1 MEVLNLTDVDIKI
14 ENIVA
19 SASIGKDIDLK
30 EIESSNMLEGV
41 SYNREQFPGLVF
53 KLKEPKT
60 AALIFGS
67 GKLVCTGAKSID
79 DSKLAIKR
87 TVDLMRKVD
96 TDIPEEFEIKI
107 QNIVASANLESTLNL
122 EAVAL
127 ELEDTEYEP
136 EQFPGLVYR
145 LSDPKVVLLLFGS
158 GVLLIKL
165 VVFDLDNVII
175 DGEAIDEIGKLAN
188 VEDDI
193 AAITEK
199 AMQGEIDFETS
210 IKDRV
215 QLLEGTSIEDIE
227 KVADDLPLMNG
238 ACKTID
244 CLKEKDVD
252 VAIISGS
259 FDVVADKVKDKLG
272 VETVYTNSF
281 TVEDGKLTGEV
292 TGPLVSG
299 SKLDVLKD
307 HVEEAGITLDEV
319 VAVGDGAND
328 ISMIESAG
336 CGIAFNAKDSV
347 KEIADIVVD
356 GKDLCKVLDEILNQL
371 TTEEETET
379 VDDEEAVEE
388 VEETEATEE
397 AVEEEAEEAVEEE
410 AEEAVEEVEETEDSE
425 EAAEETEDAA
435 ETEDKKEDKKE
446 LPKSEFVLAD
456 TMEGV
461 RKQKD
466 EKEAEISKVA
476 DEREEFNKIAKEQR
490 KIRDELNASLKE
502 NLNKAIE
509 YRNERNEINK
519 EVEAAKKARNEANNK
534 IKSLE
539 WSSGKRDKIKI
550 ENEIKK
556 IDKIIETRVLDIK
569 KENQLVKN
577 ANDLRK
583 QLMEIHE
590 DESVKTEAQELKKLS
605 EEEHEKV
612 IALSEKAQ
620 EAHEEMLTYFRKT
633 DDIRTAADEAHK
645 KFIEARKN
653 ASAKH
658 EEFKAILSDIHV
670 INKKLGSNK
679 PKKRKNDNKGG
690 SGSNKNREE
699 RERAEEI
706 FAKFKQ
712 GGKVSTE
719 EILLLQKY
727 NIG

>member
-1 MEVLNLTDVDIKI
+1 M
-14 ENIVA
+14 
-19 SASIGKDIDLK
+19 
-30 EIESSNMLEGV
+30 
-41 SYNREQFPGLVF
+41 
-53 KLKEPKT
+53 
-60 AALIFGS
+60 
-67 GKLVCTGAKSID
+67 
-79 DSKLAIKR
+79 
-87 TVDLMRKVD
+87 
-96 TDIPEEFEIKI
+96 
-107 QNIVASANLESTLNL
+107 
-122 EAVAL
+122 
-127 ELEDTEYEP
+127 
-136 EQFPGLVYR
+136 
-145 LSDPKVVLLLFGS
+145 
-158 GVLLIKL
+158 IKL

-188 VEDDI
+188 VEDEI
-193 AAITEK
+193 AEITEK

-215 QLLEGTSIEDIE
+215 KLLEGISIEDIE
-227 KVADDLPLMNG
+227 KVADELPLMNG
-238 ACKTID
+238 ASETIAR
-244 CLKEKDVD
+244 LKDEDVG

-259 FDVVADKVKDKLG
+259 FDIVAEKIKEKLG
-272 VETVYTNSF
+272 IDSVYTNSF

-307 HVEEAGITLDEV
+307 HVENAGISLEEV

-356 GKDLCKVLDEILNQL
+356 EKDLTKVLDEILNQI
-371 TTEEETET
+371 TTNDTEN
-379 VDDEEAVEE
+379 DAVESESTEE
-388 VEETEATEE
+388 VEEVGEVGSESEST
-397 AVEEEAEEAVEEE
+397 
-410 AEEAVEEVEETEDSE
+410 EEVEEVGE
-425 EAAEETEDAA
+425 AEETQED
-435 ETEDKKEDKKE
+435 ETDAKKPKND

-466 EKEAEISKVA
+466 EKEAEIA
-476 DEREEFNKIAKEQR
+476 QIAEEREEFNKTAKEQR

-519 EVEAAKKARNEANNK
+519 AVEEAKKARNDANNK
-534 IKSLE
+534 IKNLE
-539 WSSGKRDKIKI
+539 WSSGKRDKVKI

-583 QLMEIHE
+583 QLMDIQE
-590 DESVKTEAQELKKLS
+590 DESVKEEAQELRKLS

-612 IALSEKAQ
+612 ITLSEQAQ
-620 EAHEEMLTYFRKT
+620 AAHEEMLTYFRKT

-645 KFIEARKN
+645 NFIEARNN

-658 EEFKAILSDIHV
+658 EEFKAVLSDIHV

-679 PKKRKNDNKGG
+679 PRKRRSDKKSS

-699 RERAEEI
+699 KERAEEI
-706 FAKFKQ
+706 FEKFKK

-719 EILLLQKY
+719 ELLLLQKY
-727 NIG
+727 NIN

>member
-1 MEVLNLTDVDIKI
+1 M
-14 ENIVA
+14 
-19 SASIGKDIDLK
+19 
-30 EIESSNMLEGV
+30 
-41 SYNREQFPGLVF
+41 
-53 KLKEPKT
+53 
-60 AALIFGS
+60 
-67 GKLVCTGAKSID
+67 
-79 DSKLAIKR
+79 
-87 TVDLMRKVD
+87 
-96 TDIPEEFEIKI
+96 
-107 QNIVASANLESTLNL
+107 
-122 EAVAL
+122 
-127 ELEDTEYEP
+127 
-136 EQFPGLVYR
+136 
-145 LSDPKVVLLLFGS
+145 
-158 GVLLIKL
+158 IKL

-188 VEDDI
+188 VEEDI
-193 AAITEK
+193 AEITEK

-227 KVADDLPLMNG
+227 KVADDLPLMPG
-238 ACKTID
+238 AEKTIA
-244 CLKEKDVD
+244 CLKDKDVD

-259 FDVVADKVKDKLG
+259 FDVVAEKVKDKLG
-272 VETVYTNSF
+272 VDTVYTNSF

-299 SKLDVLKD
+299 NKLDVLKD

-347 KEIADIVVD
+347 KEIADVVVD
-356 GKDLCKVLDEILNQL
+356 EKDLCKVLDEILNQL
-371 TTEEETET
+371 STEEETEA

-388 VEETEATEE
+388 DAEEAEAADNEEVAEEEAAEEPAETEE
-397 AVEEEAEEAVEEE
+397 AEAVE
-410 AEEAVEEVEETEDSE
+410 EEVEETEAAEEPAESE
-425 EAAEETEDAA
+425 EAKE
-435 ETEDKKEDKKE
+435 KEDKKA

-476 DEREEFNKIAKEQR
+476 EEREEFNRIAKEQR

-534 IKSLE
+534 IKNLE

-590 DESVKTEAQELKKLS
+590 DESVKAEAQELKKVS

-612 IALSEKAQ
+612 IELSEKAQ

-679 PKKRKNDNKGG
+679 PKKRRNENKGS
-690 SGSNKNREE
+690 SGGNKNREE
-699 RERAEEI
+699 KERAEEI

>member
-1 MEVLNLTDVDIKI
+1 
-14 ENIVA
+14 
-19 SASIGKDIDLK
+19 
-30 EIESSNMLEGV
+30 
-41 SYNREQFPGLVF
+41 
-53 KLKEPKT
+53 
-60 AALIFGS
+60 
-67 GKLVCTGAKSID
+67 
-79 DSKLAIKR
+79 
-87 TVDLMRKVD
+87 
-96 TDIPEEFEIKI
+96 
-107 QNIVASANLESTLNL
+107 
-122 EAVAL
+122 
-127 ELEDTEYEP
+127 
-136 EQFPGLVYR
+136 
-145 LSDPKVVLLLFGS
+145 
-158 GVLLIKL
+158 LIKL

-215 QLLEGTSIEDIE
+215 QLLEGTSIEEIE
-227 KVADDLPLMNG
+227 KVADELPLMPG
-238 ACKTID
+238 ASDTIAR
-244 CLKEKDVD
+244 LKDEDVD

-259 FDVVADKVKDKLG
+259 FDVVAEKVKEKLG
-272 VETVYTNSF
+272 IDTVYTNSF

-307 HVEEAGITLDEV
+307 HVEKAGISLEEV

-347 KEIADIVVD
+347 KEIADVVVD
-356 GKDLCKVLDEILNQL
+356 EKDLTKVLDEILNQL
-371 TTEEETET
+371 TTEDTENDA
-379 VDDEEAVEE
+379 VENEEAEAEEVEE
-388 VEETEATEE
+388 VEEAEVAEAEDAEEKAEPAEEEKTEAEKPKN
-397 AVEEEAEEAVEEE
+397 
-410 AEEAVEEVEETEDSE
+410 D
-425 EAAEETEDAA
+425 
-435 ETEDKKEDKKE
+435 

-466 EKEAEISKVA
+466 EKEAEISRIA
-476 DEREEFNKIAKEQR
+476 DEREEYNRIAKEQR

-519 EVEAAKKARNEANNK
+519 AVEEAKKARNEANNQ

-539 WSSGKRDKIKI
+539 WSSGKRDKVKI

-583 QLMEIHE
+583 QLMEIQE
-590 DESVKTEAQELKKLS
+590 DESVKEEAQELRKVS

-612 IALSEKAQ
+612 IALSEQAQ
-620 EAHEEMLTYFRKT
+620 AAHEEMLTYFRKT
-633 DDIRTAADEAHK
+633 DDIRTAADDAHK
-645 KFIEARKN
+645 KFIEARNN

-658 EEFKAILSDIHV
+658 EEFKAVLSDIHV
-670 INKKLGSNK
+670 INKKLGSGK
-679 PKKRKNDNKGG
+679 PRKRKSDKKPS
-690 SGSNKNREE
+690 SGANKNREE
-699 RERAEEI
+699 KERAEEI
-706 FAKFKQ
+706 FEKFKQ
-712 GGKVSTE
+712 GGKLSTE
-719 EILLLQKY
+719 ELLLLQKY
-727 NIG
+727 NIN

>member
-1 MEVLNLTDVDIKI
+1 M
-14 ENIVA
+14 
-19 SASIGKDIDLK
+19 
-30 EIESSNMLEGV
+30 
-41 SYNREQFPGLVF
+41 
-53 KLKEPKT
+53 
-60 AALIFGS
+60 
-67 GKLVCTGAKSID
+67 
-79 DSKLAIKR
+79 
-87 TVDLMRKVD
+87 
-96 TDIPEEFEIKI
+96 
-107 QNIVASANLESTLNL
+107 
-122 EAVAL
+122 
-127 ELEDTEYEP
+127 
-136 EQFPGLVYR
+136 
-145 LSDPKVVLLLFGS
+145 
-158 GVLLIKL
+158 IKL

-188 VEDDI
+188 VEEDI
-193 AAITEK
+193 AEITEK

-215 QLLEGTSIEDIE
+215 QLLEGTSIEEIQ
-227 KVADDLPLMNG
+227 KVASELPLMPGAEETING
-238 ACKTID
+238 
-244 CLKEKDVD
+244 LKEKDID

-259 FDVVADKVKDKLG
+259 FDVVADEIKEKLG
-272 VETVYTNSF
+272 VDTVYTNSF

-307 HVEEAGITLDEV
+307 HVEKAEIALEDV

-347 KEIADIVVD
+347 KEIADVVVEE
-356 GKDLCKVLDEILNQL
+356 KDLTKVLDEILNQL
-371 TTEEETET
+371 TADETET
-379 VDDEEAVEE
+379 VENEEEDAPEEA
-388 VEETEATEE
+388 TP
-397 AVEEEAEEAVEEE
+397 
-410 AEEAVEEVEETEDSE
+410 
-425 EAAEETEDAA
+425 
-435 ETEDKKEDKKE
+435 KE
-446 LPKSEFVLAD
+446 EFVLAD

-476 DEREEFNKIAKEQR
+476 DEREEFNKIAREQR

-509 YRNERNEINK
+509 FRNERNEINK
-519 EVEAAKKARNEANNK
+519 AVEEAKKARNEANAK
-534 IKSLE
+534 IKNLE
-539 WSSGKRDKIKI
+539 WNSGKRNKIKI

-590 DESVKTEAQELKKLS
+590 DESAKGEAEELKKVS

-612 IALSEKAQ
+612 IELSEKAQ
-620 EAHEEMLTYFRKT
+620 AAHEEMLKYFRKT

-645 KFIEARKN
+645 KFVEARKN
-653 ASAKH
+653 ATAKH

-679 PKKRKNDNKGG
+679 PKRRKSDNKGS
-690 SGSNKNREE
+690 SGANKNREE
-699 RERAEEI
+699 KQRAEEI
-706 FAKFKQ
+706 FEKFKQ

>member
-1 MEVLNLTDVDIKI
+1 M
-14 ENIVA
+14 
-19 SASIGKDIDLK
+19 
-30 EIESSNMLEGV
+30 
-41 SYNREQFPGLVF
+41 
-53 KLKEPKT
+53 
-60 AALIFGS
+60 
-67 GKLVCTGAKSID
+67 
-79 DSKLAIKR
+79 
-87 TVDLMRKVD
+87 
-96 TDIPEEFEIKI
+96 
-107 QNIVASANLESTLNL
+107 
-122 EAVAL
+122 
-127 ELEDTEYEP
+127 
-136 EQFPGLVYR
+136 
-145 LSDPKVVLLLFGS
+145 
-158 GVLLIKL
+158 VLLIKL

-188 VEDDI
+188 VEEDI
-193 AAITEK
+193 AEITEK

-238 ACKTID
+238 ACKTIE

-259 FDVVADKVKDKLG
+259 FDVVAEKVSDKLG
-272 VETVYTNSF
+272 VETFYTNSF

-347 KEIADIVVD
+347 KEIADVVVD

-371 TTEEETET
+371 TTEEENEA
-379 VDDEEAVEE
+379 VDDEE
-388 VEETEATEE
+388 TEE
-397 AVEEEAEEAVEEE
+397 AVEASEEVEEAAEDAVEEAEETT
-410 AEEAVEEVEETEDSE
+410 EETEEASE
-425 EAAEETEDAA
+425 EAA
-435 ETEDKKEDKKE
+435 EDKKEDKKE

-519 EVEAAKKARNEANNK
+519 EVETAKKARNEANNK
-534 IKSLE
+534 IKTLE

-590 DESVKTEAQELKKLS
+590 DESVKTEAQELKKIS

-612 IALSEKAQ
+612 IELSEKAQ

-679 PKKRKNDNKGG
+679 PKKRRNDNKGG

>member
-1 MEVLNLTDVDIKI
+1 M
-14 ENIVA
+14 
-19 SASIGKDIDLK
+19 
-30 EIESSNMLEGV
+30 
-41 SYNREQFPGLVF
+41 
-53 KLKEPKT
+53 
-60 AALIFGS
+60 
-67 GKLVCTGAKSID
+67 
-79 DSKLAIKR
+79 
-87 TVDLMRKVD
+87 
-96 TDIPEEFEIKI
+96 
-107 QNIVASANLESTLNL
+107 
-122 EAVAL
+122 
-127 ELEDTEYEP
+127 
-136 EQFPGLVYR
+136 
-145 LSDPKVVLLLFGS
+145 
-158 GVLLIKL
+158 VLLIKL

-188 VEDDI
+188 VEEEI
-193 AAITEK
+193 AEITEK

-215 QLLEGTSIEDIE
+215 QLLEGTSIEDVE
-227 KVADDLPLMNG
+227 KLADELPLMSG
-238 ACKTID
+238 AEETINA
-244 CLKEKDVD
+244 LKENDVD

-259 FDVVADKVKDKLG
+259 FDVVAEKVKDKLG
-272 VETVYTNSF
+272 VDAVYTNSF
-281 TVEDGKLTGEV
+281 TVEEGKLTGEV

-307 HVEEAGITLDEV
+307 HVEEAGIALEDV

-347 KEIADIVVD
+347 KEIADVVVD
-356 GKDLCKVLDEILNQL
+356 EKDLTKVLDEILNQL
-371 TTEEETET
+371 TTDDAEE
-379 VDDEEAVEE
+379 EEAVEE
-388 VEETEATEE
+388 VEAQEAEDVEE
-397 AVEEEAEEAVEEE
+397 AEVQDAEAETEEEAEEAEEESEEESEEE
-410 AEEAVEEVEETEDSE
+410 AEEAEAEE
-425 EAAEETEDAA
+425 EAKEE
-435 ETEDKKEDKKE
+435 K
-446 LPKSEFVLAD
+446 PEFVLAD

-476 DEREEFNKIAKEQR
+476 DEREEFNKEAREQR

-519 EVEAAKKARNEANNK
+519 EVEVAKKARNEANAK
-534 IKSLE
+534 IKNLE
-539 WSSGKRDKIKI
+539 WNSGKRNKVKI

-590 DESVKTEAQELKKLS
+590 DESAKAEADELRKVS
-605 EEEHEKV
+605 EEAHEKV
-612 IALSEKAQ
+612 IELSEKAQ
-620 EAHEEMLTYFRKT
+620 AAHEEMLKYFRKT
-633 DDIRTAADEAHK
+633 DDIRTAADDAHK
-645 KFIEARKN
+645 KFIQARRD
-653 ASAKH
+653 AAAKH
-658 EEFKAILSDIHV
+658 DEFKAILSDIHV

-679 PKKRKNDNKGG
+679 PKRRKSDKKGS
-690 SGSNKNREE
+690 SGANKNREE
-699 RERAEEI
+699 KQRAEEI
-706 FAKFKQ
+706 FEKFKQ

-719 EILLLQKY
+719 ELLLLQKY

>member
-1 MEVLNLTDVDIKI
+1 MI
-14 ENIVA
+14 E
-19 SASIGKDIDLK
+19 
-30 EIESSNMLEGV
+30 
-41 SYNREQFPGLVF
+41 
-53 KLKEPKT
+53 
-60 AALIFGS
+60 
-67 GKLVCTGAKSID
+67 
-79 DSKLAIKR
+79 
-87 TVDLMRKVD
+87 
-96 TDIPEEFEIKI
+96 
-107 QNIVASANLESTLNL
+107 
-122 EAVAL
+122 
-127 ELEDTEYEP
+127 
-136 EQFPGLVYR
+136 
-145 LSDPKVVLLLFGS
+145 
-158 GVLLIKL
+158 L

-227 KVADDLPLMNG
+227 KLADELPLMPG
-238 ACKTID
+238 ACKTIN

-272 VETVYTNSF
+272 VDTVYTNSF

-307 HVEEAGITLDEV
+307 HVEKAGIALENV

-347 KEIADIVVD
+347 KEIADIVVEE
-356 GKDLCKVLDEILNQL
+356 KDLCKVLDEILNQL
-371 TTEEETET
+371 TTET
-379 VDDEEAVEE
+379 VEDEIE
-388 VEETEATEE
+388 EATEE
-397 AVEEEAEEAVEEE
+397 EASEEEV
-410 AEEAVEEVEETEDSE
+410 VEEVAE
-425 EAAEETEDAA
+425 EAAEEATEEVAEEEVAEEATEEEAA
-435 ETEDKKEDKKE
+435 EEEVAEEASEEEATEEVAEEETTEEAAEEEAPKE
-446 LPKSEFVLAD
+446 EFVLAD

-461 RKQKD
+461 RRQKD
-466 EKEAEISKVA
+466 EKEAEIAKVA
-476 DEREEFNKIAKEQR
+476 EEREEFNKTAREQR

-509 YRNERNEINK
+509 FRNERNEINK
-519 EVEAAKKARNEANNK
+519 QVEEAKKARNDANAK

-539 WSSGKRDKIKI
+539 WNSGKRNKIKI

-590 DESVKTEAQELKKLS
+590 DEAAKGEAEELKKVS

-612 IALSEKAQ
+612 IELSEKAQ
-620 EAHEEMLTYFRKT
+620 AAHEEMLKYFRKT

-645 KFIEARKN
+645 KFIEARRN
-653 ASAKH
+653 ASEKH

-679 PKKRKNDNKGG
+679 PKRRKSDNKGS

-699 RERAEEI
+699 RQRAQEI
-706 FAKFKQ
+706 FEKFKQ

>member
-1 MEVLNLTDVDIKI
+1 
-14 ENIVA
+14 
-19 SASIGKDIDLK
+19 
-30 EIESSNMLEGV
+30 
-41 SYNREQFPGLVF
+41 
-53 KLKEPKT
+53 
-60 AALIFGS
+60 
-67 GKLVCTGAKSID
+67 
-79 DSKLAIKR
+79 
-87 TVDLMRKVD
+87 
-96 TDIPEEFEIKI
+96 
-107 QNIVASANLESTLNL
+107 
-122 EAVAL
+122 
-127 ELEDTEYEP
+127 
-136 EQFPGLVYR
+136 
-145 LSDPKVVLLLFGS
+145 
-158 GVLLIKL
+158 
-165 VVFDLDNVII
+165 
-175 DGEAIDEIGKLAN
+175 
-188 VEDDI
+188 
-193 AAITEK
+193 
-199 AMQGEIDFETS
+199 MQGEIDFETS

-215 QLLEGTSIEDIE
+215 QLLEGTPIEDIE
-227 KVADDLPLMNG
+227 NLADELPLMPG
-238 ACKTID
+238 ASKTIE

-259 FDVVADKVKDKLG
+259 FDVVADKIKDKLG

-281 TVEDGKLTGEV
+281 TVEEGKLTGEV

-347 KEIADIVVD
+347 KEIADVIVEE
-356 GKDLCKVLDEILNQL
+356 KDLCKVLDEILNQL
-371 TTEEETET
+371 TTDDAEEET
-379 VDDEEAVEE
+379 VEE
-388 VEETEATEE
+388 VEVQEAEEVQDDEAKAEEAETEEE
-397 AVEEEAEEAVEEE
+397 SEEEAEETETEDE
-410 AEEAVEEVEETEDSE
+410 AEEAEAEEEVKEEK
-425 EAAEETEDAA
+425 A
-435 ETEDKKEDKKE
+435 
-446 LPKSEFVLAD
+446 EFVLAD

-476 DEREEFNKIAKEQR
+476 DEREEFNKIAREQR

-509 YRNERNEINK
+509 FRNERNEINK

-539 WSSGKRDKIKI
+539 WNSGKRNKVKI

-590 DESVKTEAQELKKLS
+590 DESVKAEADELRKKS

-612 IALSEKAQ
+612 IELSEKAQ
-620 EAHEEMLTYFRKT
+620 AAHEEMLKYFRKT

-645 KFIEARKN
+645 KFVEARKN

-658 EEFKAILSDIHV
+658 EEFKEILSDIHV

-679 PKKRKNDNKGG
+679 PKRKKSDNKGS
-690 SGSNKNREE
+690 SGGNKNREE
-699 RERAEEI
+699 RQRAQEI
-706 FAKFKQ
+706 FEKFKK

>member
-1 MEVLNLTDVDIKI
+1 MI
-14 ENIVA
+14 E
-19 SASIGKDIDLK
+19 
-30 EIESSNMLEGV
+30 
-41 SYNREQFPGLVF
+41 
-53 KLKEPKT
+53 
-60 AALIFGS
+60 
-67 GKLVCTGAKSID
+67 
-79 DSKLAIKR
+79 
-87 TVDLMRKVD
+87 
-96 TDIPEEFEIKI
+96 
-107 QNIVASANLESTLNL
+107 
-122 EAVAL
+122 
-127 ELEDTEYEP
+127 
-136 EQFPGLVYR
+136 
-145 LSDPKVVLLLFGS
+145 
-158 GVLLIKL
+158 L

-188 VEDDI
+188 VEDEI
-193 AAITEK
+193 ADITEK

-215 QLLEGTSIEDIE
+215 KLLEGTPIEEIE
-227 KVADDLPLMNG
+227 KLADELPLMAG
-238 ACKTID
+238 ADETINA
-244 CLKEKDVD
+244 LKEKDLD
-252 VAIISGS
+252 VIIISGS
-259 FDVVADKVKDKLG
+259 FDVVAEKVKDKLG
-272 VETVYTNSF
+272 VDEVYTNSF
-281 TVEDGKLTGEV
+281 SVEDGKLTGEV

-307 HVEEAGITLDEV
+307 HVEKAGIALDNV

-347 KEIADIVVD
+347 KEIADIVVEE
-356 GKDLCKVLDEILNQL
+356 KDLTKVSDEILNQL
-371 TTEEETET
+371 TTDDAETET
-379 VDDEEAVEE
+379 VEEEEAQEAEAEPVEDE
-388 VEETEATEE
+388 KAEGAEE
-397 AVEEEAEEAVEEE
+397 AEPVEEEKAEEAEPAE
-410 AEEAVEEVEETEDSE
+410 AKKTEAKKS
-425 EAAEETEDAA
+425 
-435 ETEDKKEDKKE
+435 DKG
-446 LPKSEFVLAD
+446 LPESNFVLAD

-466 EKEAEISKVA
+466 EKEAEIAKVA
-476 DEREEFNKIAKEQR
+476 EEREEFNRIAKEQR

-519 EVEAAKKARNEANNK
+519 AVEAAKKARNDANNK
-534 IKSLE
+534 IKNLE

-590 DESVKTEAQELKKLS
+590 DESVKTEAQELKKVS

-612 IALSEKAQ
+612 IELSEKAQ
-620 EAHEEMLTYFRKT
+620 AAHEEMLTYFRKT

-679 PKKRKNDNKGG
+679 PKRRKSDNKGS
-690 SGSNKNREE
+690 SGANKNREE
-699 RERAEEI
+699 KERAEEI
-706 FAKFKQ
+706 FEKFKK

>member
-1 MEVLNLTDVDIKI
+1 
-14 ENIVA
+14 
-19 SASIGKDIDLK
+19 
-30 EIESSNMLEGV
+30 
-41 SYNREQFPGLVF
+41 
-53 KLKEPKT
+53 
-60 AALIFGS
+60 
-67 GKLVCTGAKSID
+67 
-79 DSKLAIKR
+79 
-87 TVDLMRKVD
+87 
-96 TDIPEEFEIKI
+96 
-107 QNIVASANLESTLNL
+107 
-122 EAVAL
+122 
-127 ELEDTEYEP
+127 
-136 EQFPGLVYR
+136 
-145 LSDPKVVLLLFGS
+145 
-158 GVLLIKL
+158 LIKL

-193 AAITEK
+193 AEITEK

-215 QLLEGTSIEDIE
+215 QLLEGTSIEEIE
-227 KVADDLPLMNG
+227 KVAEDLPLMPG
-238 ACKTID
+238 ACKTIK
-244 CLKEKDVD
+244 CLKDKGVD

-259 FDVVADKVKDKLG
+259 FDVVADKVSDKLG
-272 VETVYTNSF
+272 VDTVYTNSF

-347 KEIADIVVD
+347 KEIADVVVEE
-356 GKDLCKVLDEILNQL
+356 KDLCKVLCEICNQL
-371 TTEEETET
+371 TTDDAEEETVE
-379 VDDEEAVEE
+379 EE
-388 VEETEATEE
+388 VEAQEAESDAETEEE
-397 AVEEEAEEAVEEE
+397 VQEVEAE
-410 AEEAVEEVEETEDSE
+410 E
-425 EAAEETEDAA
+425 EAAEETEEA
-435 ETEDKKEDKKE
+435 EAEEEAPEEK
-446 LPKSEFVLAD
+446 PEFVLAD

-466 EKEAEISKVA
+466 EKEAEIAKVA
-476 DEREEFNKIAKEQR
+476 EEREEFNKTAREQR

-539 WSSGKRDKIKI
+539 WNSGKRNKVKI

-590 DESVKTEAQELKKLS
+590 DESVKAEADELRKQS

-612 IALSEKAQ
+612 IELSEKAQ
-620 EAHEEMLTYFRKT
+620 AAHEEMLKYFRKT

-645 KFIEARKN
+645 NFVEARRN

-679 PKKRKNDNKGG
+679 PKRRKSDNKGS
-690 SGSNKNREE
+690 SGGNKNREE
-699 RERAEEI
+699 RQRAQEI
-706 FAKFKQ
+706 FDKFKQ

>member
-1 MEVLNLTDVDIKI
+1 M
-14 ENIVA
+14 
-19 SASIGKDIDLK
+19 
-30 EIESSNMLEGV
+30 
-41 SYNREQFPGLVF
+41 
-53 KLKEPKT
+53 
-60 AALIFGS
+60 
-67 GKLVCTGAKSID
+67 
-79 DSKLAIKR
+79 
-87 TVDLMRKVD
+87 
-96 TDIPEEFEIKI
+96 
-107 QNIVASANLESTLNL
+107 
-122 EAVAL
+122 
-127 ELEDTEYEP
+127 
-136 EQFPGLVYR
+136 
-145 LSDPKVVLLLFGS
+145 
-158 GVLLIKL
+158 VLLIKL

-188 VEDDI
+188 VEDEI
-193 AAITEK
+193 AEITEK

-215 QLLEGTSIEDIE
+215 QLLEGVSVDDIQ
-227 KVADDLPLMNG
+227 KVASELPLMSG
-238 ACKTID
+238 ASETID
-244 CLKEKDVD
+244 GLKEKDLD

-259 FDVVADKVKDKLG
+259 FDIVADEIKDKLG
-272 VETVYTNSF
+272 VENVYTNSF

-307 HVEEAGITLDEV
+307 HVEKAGIALDEV
-319 VAVGDGAND
+319 IAVGDGAND

-347 KEIADIVVD
+347 KEIADIIVD
-356 GKDLCKVLDEILNQL
+356 EKDLTKVLDEINNQL
-371 TTEEETET
+371 TTDDAEEETVEI
-379 VDDEEAVEE
+379 EEVEVTEDAVEVEE
-388 VEETEATEE
+388 VEVTEDG
-397 AVEEEAEEAVEEE
+397 VE
-410 AEEAVEEVEETEDSE
+410 VEEVVVSE
-425 EAAEETEDAA
+425 EADEAD
-435 ETEDKKEDKKE
+435 DKKADKE
-446 LPKSEFVLAD
+446 LPESDFVLAD

-466 EKEAEISKVA
+466 EKEAEISKIA
-476 DEREEFNKIAKEQR
+476 EEREEYNKIAKEQR

-590 DESVKTEAQELKKLS
+590 DESVKGEAEELKKIS

-612 IALSEKAQ
+612 IALSEQAQ
-620 EAHEEMLTYFRKT
+620 EAHEEMLKYFRKT

-645 KFIEARKN
+645 QFIEARKN

-658 EEFKAILSDIHV
+658 EEFKATLSDIHV

-679 PKKRKNDNKGG
+679 PKRRKSDNKGS
-690 SGSNKNREE
+690 SGANKNREE
-699 RERAEEI
+699 KERAEEI
-706 FAKFKQ
+706 FEKFKN

>member
-1 MEVLNLTDVDIKI
+1 M
-14 ENIVA
+14 
-19 SASIGKDIDLK
+19 
-30 EIESSNMLEGV
+30 
-41 SYNREQFPGLVF
+41 
-53 KLKEPKT
+53 
-60 AALIFGS
+60 
-67 GKLVCTGAKSID
+67 
-79 DSKLAIKR
+79 
-87 TVDLMRKVD
+87 
-96 TDIPEEFEIKI
+96 
-107 QNIVASANLESTLNL
+107 
-122 EAVAL
+122 
-127 ELEDTEYEP
+127 
-136 EQFPGLVYR
+136 
-145 LSDPKVVLLLFGS
+145 
-158 GVLLIKL
+158 VLLIKL

-188 VEDDI
+188 VEEDI
-193 AAITEK
+193 AEITEK

-227 KVADDLPLMNG
+227 NLADELPLMPG
-238 ACKTID
+238 ACKTIK
-244 CLKEKDVD
+244 CLKDKDID

-259 FDVVADKVKDKLG
+259 FDVVAEKVQEKLG
-272 VETVYTNSF
+272 VDTVYTNSF

-347 KEIADIVVD
+347 KEIADVVVD
-356 GKDLCKVLDEILNQL
+356 EKDLSKVLDEILNQL
-371 TTEEETET
+371 TTEEETEA
-379 VDDEEAVEE
+379 VDDEEASEE
-388 VEETEATEE
+388 VEETEA
-397 AVEEEAEEAVEEE
+397 AEEATEEV
-410 AEEAVEEVEETEDSE
+410 AEETE
-425 EAAEETEDAA
+425 EAAEEEATEA
-435 ETEDKKEDKKE
+435 EDKDEKKDKKA
-446 LPKSEFVLAD
+446 LPKSDFVLAD

-509 YRNERNEINK
+509 FRNERNEINK

-590 DESVKTEAQELKKLS
+590 DESVKTEAQELKKVS
-605 EEEHEKV
+605 EEKHQKV
-612 IALSEKAQ
+612 IELSEKAQ

-679 PKKRKNDNKGG
+679 PKKRRSDNKGG
-690 SGSNKNREE
+690 SGANKNREE
-699 RERAEEI
+699 KERAEEI

>member
-1 MEVLNLTDVDIKI
+1 M
-14 ENIVA
+14 
-19 SASIGKDIDLK
+19 
-30 EIESSNMLEGV
+30 
-41 SYNREQFPGLVF
+41 
-53 KLKEPKT
+53 
-60 AALIFGS
+60 
-67 GKLVCTGAKSID
+67 
-79 DSKLAIKR
+79 
-87 TVDLMRKVD
+87 
-96 TDIPEEFEIKI
+96 
-107 QNIVASANLESTLNL
+107 
-122 EAVAL
+122 
-127 ELEDTEYEP
+127 
-136 EQFPGLVYR
+136 
-145 LSDPKVVLLLFGS
+145 
-158 GVLLIKL
+158 VLLIKL

-188 VEDDI
+188 VEEDI
-193 AAITEK
+193 AEITEK

-227 KVADDLPLMNG
+227 KLADELPLMPG
-238 ACKTID
+238 ACKTIN
-244 CLKEKDVD
+244 CLKEKDID

-259 FDVVADKVKDKLG
+259 FDVVAEKVQEKLG
-272 VETVYTNSF
+272 VDTVYTNSF

-292 TGPLVSG
+292 TGPLVTG

-307 HVEEAGITLDEV
+307 HVEEAGIALEDV

-347 KEIADIVVD
+347 KEIADVVVEE
-356 GKDLCKVLDEILNQL
+356 KDLCKVLCEILNQL
-371 TTEEETET
+371 TTEDESET
-379 VDDEEAVEE
+379 VEDEEEAAEEAEAEE
-388 VEETEATEE
+388 VTEDIAEE
-397 AVEEEAEEAVEEE
+397 AEAEDATEEEAEEDAAEEASEDEAEE
-410 AEEAVEEVEETEDSE
+410 AEE
-425 EAAEETEDAA
+425 EAP
-435 ETEDKKEDKKE
+435 KEK
-446 LPKSEFVLAD
+446 FVLAD

-466 EKEAEISKVA
+466 EKEAEIAQVA
-476 DEREEFNKIAKEQR
+476 DEREEFNKTAREQR

-509 YRNERNEINK
+509 FRNERNEINK
-519 EVEAAKKARNEANNK
+519 QVEEAKKARNEANSK
-534 IKSLE
+534 IKNIE
-539 WSSGKRDKIKI
+539 WNSGKRNKIKI

-590 DESVKTEAQELKKLS
+590 DEAAKSEVEELKKVS
-605 EEEHEKV
+605 EQEHEKV
-612 IALSEKAQ
+612 IELSEKAQ
-620 EAHEEMLTYFRKT
+620 AAHEEMLKYFRKT
-633 DDIRTAADEAHK
+633 DDIRTAADDAHK
-645 KFIEARKN
+645 KFIEARRN
-653 ASAKH
+653 ASEKH

-679 PKKRKNDNKGG
+679 PKRRKSDNKGS
-690 SGSNKNREE
+690 SGANKNREE
-699 RERAEEI
+699 KQRAQEI
-706 FAKFKQ
+706 FEKFKQ

>member
-1 MEVLNLTDVDIKI
+1 M
-14 ENIVA
+14 
-19 SASIGKDIDLK
+19 
-30 EIESSNMLEGV
+30 
-41 SYNREQFPGLVF
+41 
-53 KLKEPKT
+53 
-60 AALIFGS
+60 
-67 GKLVCTGAKSID
+67 
-79 DSKLAIKR
+79 
-87 TVDLMRKVD
+87 
-96 TDIPEEFEIKI
+96 
-107 QNIVASANLESTLNL
+107 
-122 EAVAL
+122 
-127 ELEDTEYEP
+127 
-136 EQFPGLVYR
+136 
-145 LSDPKVVLLLFGS
+145 
-158 GVLLIKL
+158 IKL

-188 VEDDI
+188 VEDEI
-193 AAITEK
+193 AEITEK

-215 QLLEGTSIEDIE
+215 QLLEGISIEDIE
-227 KVADDLPLMNG
+227 KVADELPLMDG
-238 ACKTID
+238 ASETIAR
-244 CLKEKDVD
+244 LKDEDVD
-252 VAIISGS
+252 VSIISGS
-259 FDVVADKVKDKLG
+259 FDIVAEKIKEKLG
-272 VETVYTNSF
+272 IDKVYTNSF

-307 HVEEAGITLDEV
+307 LIENAGISLEEV

-347 KEIADIVVD
+347 KEIADIIVD
-356 GKDLCKVLDEILNQL
+356 EKDLTKVLDEILNQI
-371 TTEEETET
+371 TTNDTEN
-379 VDDEEAVEE
+379 DAVENEDAEE
-388 VEETEATEE
+388 VEEAEVEAT
-397 AVEEEAEEAVEEE
+397 
-410 AEEAVEEVEETEDSE
+410 EEVEETEDAEDAEDAEAEEVEEVE
-425 EAAEETEDAA
+425 EAEVEETQEEKTEA
-435 ETEDKKEDKKE
+435 EKPKND

-466 EKEAEISKVA
+466 EKEAEIAKIA
-476 DEREEFNKIAKEQR
+476 EEREEFNKTAKEQR

-509 YRNERNEINK
+509 YRNER
-519 EVEAAKKARNEANNK
+519 
-534 IKSLE
+534 
-539 WSSGKRDKIKI
+539 
-550 ENEIKK
+550 NEIKK

-583 QLMEIHE
+583 QLTDIQE
-590 DESVKTEAQELKKLS
+590 DESVKEEAQELRKLS

-612 IALSEKAQ
+612 IALSEQAQ
-620 EAHEEMLTYFRKT
+620 AAHEEMLVYFRKT

-645 KFIEARKN
+645 KFIEARNN

-658 EEFKAILSDIHV
+658 EEFKAVLSDIHI

-679 PKKRKNDNKGG
+679 PRKRRSDKKSS

-699 RERAEEI
+699 KERAEEI
-706 FAKFKQ
+706 FEKFKQ

-719 EILLLQKY
+719 ELLLLQKY
-727 NIG
+727 NIN

>member
-1 MEVLNLTDVDIKI
+1 M
-14 ENIVA
+14 
-19 SASIGKDIDLK
+19 
-30 EIESSNMLEGV
+30 
-41 SYNREQFPGLVF
+41 
-53 KLKEPKT
+53 
-60 AALIFGS
+60 
-67 GKLVCTGAKSID
+67 
-79 DSKLAIKR
+79 
-87 TVDLMRKVD
+87 
-96 TDIPEEFEIKI
+96 
-107 QNIVASANLESTLNL
+107 
-122 EAVAL
+122 
-127 ELEDTEYEP
+127 
-136 EQFPGLVYR
+136 
-145 LSDPKVVLLLFGS
+145 
-158 GVLLIKL
+158 VLLIKL

-188 VEDDI
+188 VEDEI
-193 AAITEK
+193 AEITEK

-215 QLLEGTSIEDIE
+215 KLLEGTSIEEIE
-227 KVADDLPLMNG
+227 KVADELPLMPG
-238 ACKTID
+238 AEETINT
-244 CLKEKDVD
+244 LKEKDLD

-259 FDVVADKVKDKLG
+259 FDVVAEKIKDKLG
-272 VETVYTNSF
+272 VDAVYTNSF
-281 TVEDGKLTGEV
+281 SVEDGKLTGEV

-299 SKLDVLKD
+299 SKLDVLND
-307 HVEEAGITLDEV
+307 HVEKAGITLDDV

-347 KEIADIVVD
+347 KEIADIVVEE
-356 GKDLCKVLDEILNQL
+356 KDLTKVLDEIVNQL
-371 TTEEETET
+371 TTDDAETET
-379 VDDEEAVEE
+379 V
-388 VEETEATEE
+388 
-397 AVEEEAEEAVEEE
+397 EEEAQETEEE
-410 AEEAVEEVEETEDSE
+410 VVE
-425 EAAEETEDAA
+425 EAAEEEAQEAENAEDAEDA
-435 ETEDKKEDKKE
+435 EEEVVEEAAEEEAQEAEEEKPKKADKG
-446 LPKSEFVLAD
+446 LPKSDFVLAD

-476 DEREEFNKIAKEQR
+476 EEREEYNRIAKEQR

-519 EVEAAKKARNEANNK
+519 AVEAAKKARNEANNK
-534 IKSLE
+534 IKNLE

-583 QLMEIHE
+583 QLMDIHE
-590 DESVKTEAQELKKLS
+590 DESVKSEAQELKKLS

-612 IALSEKAQ
+612 IELSEKAQ
-620 EAHEEMLTYFRKT
+620 TAHEEMLKYFRKT

-679 PKKRKNDNKGG
+679 PRRRKSENKGS
-690 SGSNKNREE
+690 SGGNKNREE
-699 RERAEEI
+699 KERAEEI
-706 FAKFKQ
+706 FEKFKQ

>member
-1 MEVLNLTDVDIKI
+1 M
-14 ENIVA
+14 
-19 SASIGKDIDLK
+19 
-30 EIESSNMLEGV
+30 
-41 SYNREQFPGLVF
+41 
-53 KLKEPKT
+53 
-60 AALIFGS
+60 
-67 GKLVCTGAKSID
+67 
-79 DSKLAIKR
+79 
-87 TVDLMRKVD
+87 
-96 TDIPEEFEIKI
+96 
-107 QNIVASANLESTLNL
+107 
-122 EAVAL
+122 
-127 ELEDTEYEP
+127 
-136 EQFPGLVYR
+136 
-145 LSDPKVVLLLFGS
+145 
-158 GVLLIKL
+158 VLLIKL

-188 VEDDI
+188 VEDEI
-193 AAITEK
+193 AEITEK

-215 QLLEGTSIEDIE
+215 KLLEGTSIEEIE
-227 KVADDLPLMNG
+227 KVADELPLMPG
-238 ACKTID
+238 AEETINT
-244 CLKEKDVD
+244 LKEKDLD

-259 FDVVADKVKDKLG
+259 FDVVAEKIKDKLG
-272 VETVYTNSF
+272 VDAVYTNSF
-281 TVEDGKLTGEV
+281 SVEDGKLTGEV

-299 SKLDVLKD
+299 SKLDVLND
-307 HVEEAGITLDEV
+307 HVEKAGITLDDV

-347 KEIADIVVD
+347 KEIADIVVEE
-356 GKDLCKVLDEILNQL
+356 KDLTKVLDEIVNQL
-371 TTEEETET
+371 TTDDAETET
-379 VDDEEAVEE
+379 V
-388 VEETEATEE
+388 
-397 AVEEEAEEAVEEE
+397 EEEAQE
-410 AEEAVEEVEETEDSE
+410 AEEEVVE
-425 EAAEETEDAA
+425 EAAEEEAQEAENAEDAEEEVVEEAA
-435 ETEDKKEDKKE
+435 EEESQEAEEEKPKKADKG
-446 LPKSEFVLAD
+446 LPKSDFVLAD

-476 DEREEFNKIAKEQR
+476 EEREEYNRIAKEQR

-519 EVEAAKKARNEANNK
+519 AVEAAKKARNEANNK
-534 IKSLE
+534 IKNLE

-583 QLMEIHE
+583 QLMDIHE
-590 DESVKTEAQELKKLS
+590 DESVKSEAQELKKLS

-612 IALSEKAQ
+612 IELSEKAQ
-620 EAHEEMLTYFRKT
+620 TAHEEMLKYFRKT

-679 PKKRKNDNKGG
+679 PRRRKSENKGS
-690 SGSNKNREE
+690 SGGNKNREE
-699 RERAEEI
+699 KERAEEI
-706 FAKFKQ
+706 FEKFKQ

>member
-1 MEVLNLTDVDIKI
+1 M
-14 ENIVA
+14 
-19 SASIGKDIDLK
+19 
-30 EIESSNMLEGV
+30 
-41 SYNREQFPGLVF
+41 
-53 KLKEPKT
+53 
-60 AALIFGS
+60 
-67 GKLVCTGAKSID
+67 
-79 DSKLAIKR
+79 
-87 TVDLMRKVD
+87 
-96 TDIPEEFEIKI
+96 
-107 QNIVASANLESTLNL
+107 
-122 EAVAL
+122 
-127 ELEDTEYEP
+127 
-136 EQFPGLVYR
+136 
-145 LSDPKVVLLLFGS
+145 
-158 GVLLIKL
+158 IKL

-188 VEDDI
+188 VEEDI

-215 QLLEGTSIEDIE
+215 QLLEGTSIEDVE
-227 KVADDLPLMNG
+227 KVAEELPLMPG
-238 ACKTID
+238 ACKTIK
-244 CLKEKDVD
+244 CLKDKDVD

-272 VETVYTNSF
+272 VDTVYTNSF

-307 HVEEAGITLDEV
+307 HVEKAGITLDEV

-347 KEIADIVVD
+347 KEIADVVVEE
-356 GKDLCKVLDEILNQL
+356 KDLCKVLCEILNQL
-371 TTEEETET
+371 TTDDAETET
-379 VDDEEAVEE
+379 VEEEVAEEAEAVAVEEVETVEEEAVEE
-388 VEETEATEE
+388 ESEAEEEVAEETEAVEEEAVEEESEAEEEVAEETEAVEEE
-397 AVEEEAEEAVEEE
+397 AVEEEAKE
-410 AEEAVEEVEETEDSE
+410 AEEEKPKAKSKK
-425 EAAEETEDAA
+425 A
-435 ETEDKKEDKKE
+435 DKG
-446 LPKSEFVLAD
+446 LPESNFVLAD

-476 DEREEFNKIAKEQR
+476 EEREEFNKIAKEQR

-519 EVEAAKKARNEANNK
+519 KVEEAKKARNEANNK

-590 DESVKTEAQELKKLS
+590 DETVKSEAQELKKVS

-612 IALSEKAQ
+612 IELSEQAQ
-620 EAHEEMLTYFRKT
+620 AAHEEMLTYFRKT

-679 PKKRKNDNKGG
+679 PKKRKSDNKSSG
-690 SGSNKNREE
+690 GSNKNREE
-699 RERAEEI
+699 KERAEEI

>member
-1 MEVLNLTDVDIKI
+1 M
-14 ENIVA
+14 
-19 SASIGKDIDLK
+19 
-30 EIESSNMLEGV
+30 
-41 SYNREQFPGLVF
+41 
-53 KLKEPKT
+53 
-60 AALIFGS
+60 
-67 GKLVCTGAKSID
+67 
-79 DSKLAIKR
+79 
-87 TVDLMRKVD
+87 
-96 TDIPEEFEIKI
+96 
-107 QNIVASANLESTLNL
+107 
-122 EAVAL
+122 
-127 ELEDTEYEP
+127 
-136 EQFPGLVYR
+136 
-145 LSDPKVVLLLFGS
+145 
-158 GVLLIKL
+158 VLLIKL

-188 VEDDI
+188 VEEEI
-193 AAITEK
+193 AEITEK

-215 QLLEGTSIEDIE
+215 QLLEGTSIEDIQ
-227 KVADDLPLMNG
+227 KVASELPLMPGAEDTING
-238 ACKTID
+238 
-244 CLKEKDVD
+244 LKEKDID

-259 FDVVADKVKDKLG
+259 FDVVADEIKEKLG
-272 VETVYTNSF
+272 VDAVYTNSF

-292 TGPLVSG
+292 TGPLVAG

-307 HVEEAGITLDEV
+307 HVEEAGIALEDV

-347 KEIADIVVD
+347 KEIADVVVD
-356 GKDLCKVLDEILNQL
+356 EKDLTKVLDEILNQL
-371 TTEEETET
+371 TTDDAEEETVEEVEAQEAENVEEAEAETEEETE
-379 VDDEEAVEE
+379 DEAEEAEAEE
-388 VEETEATEE
+388 ES
-397 AVEEEAEEAVEEE
+397 EEEAEEE
-410 AEEAVEEVEETEDSE
+410 
-425 EAAEETEDAA
+425 
-435 ETEDKKEDKKE
+435 K
-446 LPKSEFVLAD
+446 PEFVLAD

-476 DEREEFNKIAKEQR
+476 DEREEFNKIAREQR

-509 YRNERNEINK
+509 FRNERNEINK
-519 EVEAAKKARNEANNK
+519 EVEAAKKARNEANAK
-534 IKSLE
+534 IKNLE
-539 WSSGKRDKIKI
+539 WNSGKRNKVKI

-590 DESVKTEAQELKKLS
+590 DESVKAEADELRKQS
-605 EEEHEKV
+605 EEAHEKV
-612 IALSEKAQ
+612 IELSEKAQ
-620 EAHEEMLTYFRKT
+620 SAHEEMLKYFRKT
-633 DDIRTAADEAHK
+633 DDIRTAADDAHK
-645 KFIEARKN
+645 KFIEARRN

-679 PKKRKNDNKGG
+679 PKRRKSDNKGS
-690 SGSNKNREE
+690 SGGNKNREE
-699 RERAEEI
+699 KQRAQEI
-706 FAKFKQ
+706 FEKFKQ

>member
-1 MEVLNLTDVDIKI
+1 M
-14 ENIVA
+14 
-19 SASIGKDIDLK
+19 
-30 EIESSNMLEGV
+30 
-41 SYNREQFPGLVF
+41 
-53 KLKEPKT
+53 
-60 AALIFGS
+60 
-67 GKLVCTGAKSID
+67 
-79 DSKLAIKR
+79 
-87 TVDLMRKVD
+87 
-96 TDIPEEFEIKI
+96 
-107 QNIVASANLESTLNL
+107 
-122 EAVAL
+122 
-127 ELEDTEYEP
+127 
-136 EQFPGLVYR
+136 
-145 LSDPKVVLLLFGS
+145 
-158 GVLLIKL
+158 VLLIKL

-188 VEDDI
+188 VEDEI
-193 AAITEK
+193 AEITEK

-215 QLLEGTSIEDIE
+215 KLLEGTSIEEIE
-227 KVADDLPLMNG
+227 KVADELPLMPG
-238 ACKTID
+238 AEETINT
-244 CLKEKDVD
+244 LKEKDLD

-259 FDVVADKVKDKLG
+259 FDVVAEKIKDKLG
-272 VETVYTNSF
+272 VDAVYTNSF
-281 TVEDGKLTGEV
+281 SVEDGKLTGEV

-299 SKLDVLKD
+299 SKLDVLND
-307 HVEEAGITLDEV
+307 HVEKAGITLDDV

-347 KEIADIVVD
+347 KEIADIVVEE
-356 GKDLCKVLDEILNQL
+356 KDLTKVLDEIVNQL
-371 TTEEETET
+371 TTDDAETET
-379 VDDEEAVEE
+379 VEEEAQEAEE
-388 VEETEATEE
+388 EVVEETA
-397 AVEEEAEEAVEEE
+397 EEEAQEAENAEDAEEE
-410 AEEAVEEVEETEDSE
+410 VVE
-425 EAAEETEDAA
+425 EAAEEESQEA
-435 ETEDKKEDKKE
+435 EKEKPKKADKG
-446 LPKSEFVLAD
+446 LPKSDFVLAD

-476 DEREEFNKIAKEQR
+476 EEREEYNRIAKEQR

-519 EVEAAKKARNEANNK
+519 AVEAAKKARNEANNK
-534 IKSLE
+534 IKNLE

-583 QLMEIHE
+583 QLMDIHE
-590 DESVKTEAQELKKLS
+590 DESVKSEAQELKKLS

-612 IALSEKAQ
+612 IELSEKAQ
-620 EAHEEMLTYFRKT
+620 TAHEEMLKYFRKT

-679 PKKRKNDNKGG
+679 PRRRKSENKGS
-690 SGSNKNREE
+690 SGGNKNREE
-699 RERAEEI
+699 KERAEEI
-706 FAKFKQ
+706 FEKFKQ

>member
-1 MEVLNLTDVDIKI
+1 M
-14 ENIVA
+14 
-19 SASIGKDIDLK
+19 
-30 EIESSNMLEGV
+30 
-41 SYNREQFPGLVF
+41 
-53 KLKEPKT
+53 
-60 AALIFGS
+60 
-67 GKLVCTGAKSID
+67 
-79 DSKLAIKR
+79 
-87 TVDLMRKVD
+87 
-96 TDIPEEFEIKI
+96 
-107 QNIVASANLESTLNL
+107 
-122 EAVAL
+122 
-127 ELEDTEYEP
+127 
-136 EQFPGLVYR
+136 
-145 LSDPKVVLLLFGS
+145 
-158 GVLLIKL
+158 VLLIKL

-188 VEDDI
+188 VEEDI

-227 KVADDLPLMNG
+227 KVADELPLMPG
-238 ACKTID
+238 ACKTIK
-244 CLKEKDVD
+244 CLKDKDVD

-272 VETVYTNSF
+272 VDTVYTNSF

-299 SKLDVLKD
+299 TKLDVLKD

-347 KEIADIVVD
+347 KEIADVVVD
-356 GKDLCKVLDEILNQL
+356 EKDLCKVLCEILNQL
-371 TTEEETET
+371 TTDDAETET
-379 VDDEEAVEE
+379 
-388 VEETEATEE
+388 
-397 AVEEEAEEAVEEE
+397 VEEEAEEAETVEAE
-410 AEEAVEEVEETEDSE
+410 AEETAD
-425 EAAEETEDAA
+425 AETEDAEEAKEA
-435 ETEDKKEDKKE
+435 EKAEDKKADKG
-446 LPKSEFVLAD
+446 LPKSDFVLAD

-519 EVEAAKKARNEANNK
+519 QVEEAKKARNEANNK

-590 DESVKTEAQELKKLS
+590 DESVKGEAQELKKLS

-612 IALSEKAQ
+612 ITLSEKAQ
-620 EAHEEMLTYFRKT
+620 AAHEEMLTYFRKT

-679 PKKRKNDNKGG
+679 PRKRKNDNKPSGG
-690 SGSNKNREE
+690 ANKNREE
-699 RERAEEI
+699 KERAEEI

>member
-1 MEVLNLTDVDIKI
+1 M
-14 ENIVA
+14 
-19 SASIGKDIDLK
+19 
-30 EIESSNMLEGV
+30 
-41 SYNREQFPGLVF
+41 
-53 KLKEPKT
+53 
-60 AALIFGS
+60 
-67 GKLVCTGAKSID
+67 
-79 DSKLAIKR
+79 
-87 TVDLMRKVD
+87 
-96 TDIPEEFEIKI
+96 
-107 QNIVASANLESTLNL
+107 
-122 EAVAL
+122 
-127 ELEDTEYEP
+127 
-136 EQFPGLVYR
+136 
-145 LSDPKVVLLLFGS
+145 
-158 GVLLIKL
+158 IKL

-188 VEDDI
+188 VEDEI
-193 AAITEK
+193 AEITEK

-215 QLLEGTSIEDIE
+215 QLLEGTSVEEIE
-227 KVADDLPLMNG
+227 KVACDLPLMPG
-238 ACKTID
+238 ACKTVN
-244 CLKEKDVD
+244 CLKDKGID

-259 FDVVADKVKDKLG
+259 FDVVADEIKEKLG
-272 VETVYTNSF
+272 VDSVYTNSF

-347 KEIADIVVD
+347 KEIADVVVEE
-356 GKDLCKVLDEILNQL
+356 KDLCKVLSEICNQL
-371 TTEEETET
+371 TT
-379 VDDEEAVEE
+379 DDAE
-388 VEETEATEE
+388 EE
-397 AVEEEAEEAVEEE
+397 AVEEEVEAQEAEDVEEAVAESEDSEEEDAAEE
-410 AEEAVEEVEETEDSE
+410 AEEADEDEAEDAGEEADEAEE
-425 EAAEETEDAA
+425 EAAEDAA
-435 ETEDKKEDKKE
+435 AEEEVKEEKA
-446 LPKSEFVLAD
+446 EFVLAD

-466 EKEAEISKVA
+466 EKEAEIAKVA
-476 DEREEFNKIAKEQR
+476 DEREEFNKTAREQR

-509 YRNERNEINK
+509 FRNERNEINK
-519 EVEAAKKARNEANNK
+519 EVEAAKKERNEANNK
-534 IKSLE
+534 IKNLE
-539 WSSGKRDKIKI
+539 WNSGKRNKVRI

-590 DESVKTEAQELKKLS
+590 DESVKAEADELRKQS
-605 EEEHEKV
+605 EEAHERV
-612 IALSEKAQ
+612 IELSEKAQ
-620 EAHEEMLTYFRKT
+620 TAHEEMLKYFRKT

-645 KFIEARKN
+645 NFVQARKD
-653 ASAKH
+653 AAAKH

-679 PKKRKNDNKGG
+679 PKRRKSDNKGS
-690 SGSNKNREE
+690 SGANKNREE
-699 RERAEEI
+699 KQRAQEI
-706 FAKFKQ
+706 FEKFKQ

>member
-1 MEVLNLTDVDIKI
+1 
-14 ENIVA
+14 
-19 SASIGKDIDLK
+19 
-30 EIESSNMLEGV
+30 
-41 SYNREQFPGLVF
+41 
-53 KLKEPKT
+53 
-60 AALIFGS
+60 
-67 GKLVCTGAKSID
+67 
-79 DSKLAIKR
+79 
-87 TVDLMRKVD
+87 
-96 TDIPEEFEIKI
+96 
-107 QNIVASANLESTLNL
+107 
-122 EAVAL
+122 
-127 ELEDTEYEP
+127 
-136 EQFPGLVYR
+136 
-145 LSDPKVVLLLFGS
+145 
-158 GVLLIKL
+158 
-165 VVFDLDNVII
+165 
-175 DGEAIDEIGKLAN
+175 
-188 VEDDI
+188 
-193 AAITEK
+193 
-199 AMQGEIDFETS
+199 MQGEIDFETS

-215 QLLEGTSIEDIE
+215 KLLEGTSIEEIE
-227 KVADDLPLMNG
+227 KVADELPLMPG
-238 ACKTID
+238 AEETINA
-244 CLKEKDVD
+244 LKEKDLD

-259 FDVVADKVKDKLG
+259 FDVVAEKVKDKLG
-272 VETVYTNSF
+272 VDAVYTNSF
-281 TVEDGKLTGEV
+281 SVEDGKLTGEV

-307 HVEEAGITLDEV
+307 HVEKAEITLDDV

-347 KEIADIVVD
+347 KEIADIVVEE
-356 GKDLCKVLDEILNQL
+356 KDLTKVLDEIVNQL
-371 TTEEETET
+371 TTDDAETET
-379 VDDEEAVEE
+379 V
-388 VEETEATEE
+388 
-397 AVEEEAEEAVEEE
+397 EEEAQE
-410 AEEAVEEVEETEDSE
+410 AEEEVVE
-425 EAAEETEDAA
+425 EAAEEEAQEAEEEVVEDAA
-435 ETEDKKEDKKE
+435 EEEAQEAEEEVVEEAAEEEAQEEKPKKADKG
-446 LPKSEFVLAD
+446 LPKSDFVLAD

-476 DEREEFNKIAKEQR
+476 EEREEYNKIAKEQR

-519 EVEAAKKARNEANNK
+519 AVEAAKKARNDANNK
-534 IKSLE
+534 IKNLE

-583 QLMEIHE
+583 QLMDIHE
-590 DESVKTEAQELKKLS
+590 DESVKSEAQELKKLS

-612 IALSEKAQ
+612 IELSEKAQ
-620 EAHEEMLTYFRKT
+620 TAHEEMLKYFRKT

-679 PKKRKNDNKGG
+679 PRRRKSENKSSSGG
-690 SGSNKNREE
+690 NKNREE
-699 RERAEEI
+699 KERAEEI
-706 FAKFKQ
+706 FEKFKQ

>member
-1 MEVLNLTDVDIKI
+1 M
-14 ENIVA
+14 
-19 SASIGKDIDLK
+19 
-30 EIESSNMLEGV
+30 
-41 SYNREQFPGLVF
+41 
-53 KLKEPKT
+53 
-60 AALIFGS
+60 
-67 GKLVCTGAKSID
+67 
-79 DSKLAIKR
+79 
-87 TVDLMRKVD
+87 
-96 TDIPEEFEIKI
+96 
-107 QNIVASANLESTLNL
+107 
-122 EAVAL
+122 
-127 ELEDTEYEP
+127 
-136 EQFPGLVYR
+136 
-145 LSDPKVVLLLFGS
+145 
-158 GVLLIKL
+158 IKL

-193 AAITEK
+193 AEITEK

-227 KVADDLPLMNG
+227 KVAEDLPLMPG
-238 ACKTID
+238 ACKTVK
-244 CLKEKDVD
+244 CLKDKGVD

-259 FDVVADKVKDKLG
+259 FDVVADKVSDKLG
-272 VETVYTNSF
+272 VDTVYTNSF

-307 HVEEAGITLDEV
+307 HVDEAGITLDEV

-347 KEIADIVVD
+347 KEIADVVVEE
-356 GKDLCKVLDEILNQL
+356 KDLCKVLSEICNQL
-371 TTEEETET
+371 TTDDAEEETVE
-379 VDDEEAVEE
+379 EE
-388 VEETEATEE
+388 VEAQEAEGDAETEEE
-397 AVEEEAEEAVEEE
+397 VQEVEAAEEETAEEEAEAEDAEEEPEAEE
-410 AEEAVEEVEETEDSE
+410 AEEEPAEE
-425 EAAEETEDAA
+425 EAPAE
-435 ETEDKKEDKKE
+435 K
-446 LPKSEFVLAD
+446 PEFVLAD

-466 EKEAEISKVA
+466 EKEAEIAKVA
-476 DEREEFNKIAKEQR
+476 EEREEFNKIAREQR

-534 IKSLE
+534 IKNLE
-539 WSSGKRDKIKI
+539 WNSGKRNKVKI

-590 DESVKTEAQELKKLS
+590 DESVKAEADELRKKS

-612 IALSEKAQ
+612 IELSEKAQ
-620 EAHEEMLTYFRKT
+620 AAHEEMLKYFRKT

-645 KFIEARKN
+645 NFVEARRN

-658 EEFKAILSDIHV
+658 EEFKDILSDIHV

-679 PKKRKNDNKGG
+679 PKRRKSDNKGS
-690 SGSNKNREE
+690 SGGNKNREE
-699 RERAEEI
+699 KQRAQEI
-706 FAKFKQ
+706 FEKFKQ

>member
-1 MEVLNLTDVDIKI
+1 M
-14 ENIVA
+14 
-19 SASIGKDIDLK
+19 
-30 EIESSNMLEGV
+30 
-41 SYNREQFPGLVF
+41 
-53 KLKEPKT
+53 
-60 AALIFGS
+60 
-67 GKLVCTGAKSID
+67 
-79 DSKLAIKR
+79 
-87 TVDLMRKVD
+87 
-96 TDIPEEFEIKI
+96 
-107 QNIVASANLESTLNL
+107 
-122 EAVAL
+122 
-127 ELEDTEYEP
+127 
-136 EQFPGLVYR
+136 
-145 LSDPKVVLLLFGS
+145 
-158 GVLLIKL
+158 IKL

-188 VEDDI
+188 VEDEI
-193 AAITEK
+193 AEITEK

-215 QLLEGTSIEDIE
+215 KLLEGTSIEEIE
-227 KVADDLPLMNG
+227 KVADELPLMPG
-238 ACKTID
+238 AEETINT
-244 CLKEKDVD
+244 LKEKDLD

-259 FDVVADKVKDKLG
+259 FDVVAEKIKDKLG
-272 VETVYTNSF
+272 VDAVYTNSF
-281 TVEDGKLTGEV
+281 SVEDGKLTGEV

-299 SKLDVLKD
+299 SKLDVLND
-307 HVEEAGITLDEV
+307 HVEKAGITLDDV

-347 KEIADIVVD
+347 KEIADIVVEE
-356 GKDLCKVLDEILNQL
+356 KDLTKVLDEIVNQL
-371 TTEEETET
+371 TTDDAETET
-379 VDDEEAVEE
+379 V
-388 VEETEATEE
+388 
-397 AVEEEAEEAVEEE
+397 EEEAQE
-410 AEEAVEEVEETEDSE
+410 AEEEKPKKA
-425 EAAEETEDAA
+425 
-435 ETEDKKEDKKE
+435 DKG
-446 LPKSEFVLAD
+446 LPKSDFVLAD

-476 DEREEFNKIAKEQR
+476 EEREEYNRIAKEQR

-519 EVEAAKKARNEANNK
+519 AVEAAKKARNDANNK
-534 IKSLE
+534 IKNLE

-583 QLMEIHE
+583 QLMDIHE
-590 DESVKTEAQELKKLS
+590 DESVKSEAQELKKLS

-612 IALSEKAQ
+612 IELSEKAQ
-620 EAHEEMLTYFRKT
+620 TAHEEMLKYFRKT

-679 PKKRKNDNKGG
+679 PRRRKSENKGS
-690 SGSNKNREE
+690 SGGNKNREE
-699 RERAEEI
+699 KERAEEI
-706 FAKFKQ
+706 FEKFKQ

>member
-1 MEVLNLTDVDIKI
+1 M
-14 ENIVA
+14 
-19 SASIGKDIDLK
+19 
-30 EIESSNMLEGV
+30 
-41 SYNREQFPGLVF
+41 
-53 KLKEPKT
+53 
-60 AALIFGS
+60 
-67 GKLVCTGAKSID
+67 
-79 DSKLAIKR
+79 
-87 TVDLMRKVD
+87 
-96 TDIPEEFEIKI
+96 
-107 QNIVASANLESTLNL
+107 
-122 EAVAL
+122 
-127 ELEDTEYEP
+127 
-136 EQFPGLVYR
+136 
-145 LSDPKVVLLLFGS
+145 
-158 GVLLIKL
+158 VLLIEL

-188 VEDDI
+188 VEDEI
-193 AAITEK
+193 AEITEK

-215 QLLEGTSIEDIE
+215 KLLEGTPIEEIE
-227 KVADDLPLMNG
+227 KLADELPLMAG
-238 ACKTID
+238 ADETINA
-244 CLKEKDVD
+244 LKEKDLD
-252 VAIISGS
+252 VIIISGS
-259 FDVVADKVKDKLG
+259 FDVVAEKVKDKLG
-272 VETVYTNSF
+272 VDEVYTNSF
-281 TVEDGKLTGEV
+281 SVEDGKLTGEV

-307 HVEEAGITLDEV
+307 HVEKAGIALDNV

-347 KEIADIVVD
+347 KEIADIVVEE
-356 GKDLCKVLDEILNQL
+356 KDLTKVSDEILNQL
-371 TTEEETET
+371 TTDDAETET
-379 VDDEEAVEE
+379 VE
-388 VEETEATEE
+388 
-397 AVEEEAEEAVEEE
+397 EEEAQEAEAEAEPVEDEKAEGAEE
-410 AEEAVEEVEETEDSE
+410 AEPAEAKKTEAKKT
-425 EAAEETEDAA
+425 EAKKS
-435 ETEDKKEDKKE
+435 DKG
-446 LPKSEFVLAD
+446 LPESNFVLAD

-466 EKEAEISKVA
+466 EKEAEIAKVA
-476 DEREEFNKIAKEQR
+476 EEREEFNKTAREQR

-519 EVEAAKKARNEANNK
+519 AVEAAKKARNDANNK
-534 IKSLE
+534 IKNLE

-590 DESVKTEAQELKKLS
+590 DESVKTEAQELKKVS

-612 IALSEKAQ
+612 IELSEKAQ
-620 EAHEEMLTYFRKT
+620 AAHEEMLTYFRKT

-679 PKKRKNDNKGG
+679 PKRRKSDNKGS
-690 SGSNKNREE
+690 SGANKNREE
-699 RERAEEI
+699 KERAEEI
-706 FAKFKQ
+706 FEKFKK

>member
-1 MEVLNLTDVDIKI
+1 M
-14 ENIVA
+14 
-19 SASIGKDIDLK
+19 
-30 EIESSNMLEGV
+30 
-41 SYNREQFPGLVF
+41 
-53 KLKEPKT
+53 
-60 AALIFGS
+60 
-67 GKLVCTGAKSID
+67 
-79 DSKLAIKR
+79 
-87 TVDLMRKVD
+87 
-96 TDIPEEFEIKI
+96 
-107 QNIVASANLESTLNL
+107 
-122 EAVAL
+122 
-127 ELEDTEYEP
+127 
-136 EQFPGLVYR
+136 
-145 LSDPKVVLLLFGS
+145 
-158 GVLLIKL
+158 VLLIKL

-188 VEDDI
+188 VEEDI
-193 AAITEK
+193 AEITEK

-227 KVADDLPLMNG
+227 KVADDLPLMPG
-238 ACKTID
+238 AEKTIA
-244 CLKEKDVD
+244 CLKDKDVD

-259 FDVVADKVKDKLG
+259 FDVVAEKVKDKLG
-272 VETVYTNSF
+272 VDTVYTNSF

-299 SKLDVLKD
+299 NKLDVLKD

-347 KEIADIVVD
+347 KEIADVVVD
-356 GKDLCKVLDEILNQL
+356 EKDLCKVLDEILNQL
-371 TTEEETET
+371 STEEETEA

-388 VEETEATEE
+388 DAEE
-397 AVEEEAEEAVEEE
+397 AEAADNEEVVEEEAAEEPAETEEAEAVE
-410 AEEAVEEVEETEDSE
+410 EEVEETEAAEEPAESE
-425 EAAEETEDAA
+425 EAKE
-435 ETEDKKEDKKE
+435 KEDKKA

-476 DEREEFNKIAKEQR
+476 EEREEFNRIAKEQR

-534 IKSLE
+534 IKNLE

-590 DESVKTEAQELKKLS
+590 DESVKAEAQELKKVS

-612 IALSEKAQ
+612 IELSEKAQ

-679 PKKRKNDNKGG
+679 PKKRRNENKGS
-690 SGSNKNREE
+690 SGGNKNREE
-699 RERAEEI
+699 KERAEEI